1 MLDLHIE
8 IKLVIFF
15 IMLELLCISVLLC
28 VACYYIDRRN
38 K

>member
-8 IKLVIFF
+8 IKLV
-15 IMLELLCISVLLC
+15 MLVIIQVALCLSVLWC
-28 VACYYIDRRN
+28 AVCYYIDRRN